1 VINLHGSVVNA
12 LSGLNTIVNGDVNF
26 STVTIEV
33 ERRANDQYRVNGGS
47 SRLISANRSMM
58 K

>member
-12 LSGLNTIVNGDVNF
+12 LSGLNTKLKGDVNF

-33 ERRANDQYRVNGGS
+33 ERSASDQYRVNGGS
-47 SRLISANRSMM
+47 CLPMSANLSMV
-58 K
+58 